1 MDLLSSLKQHTG
13 DDAEARE
20 LHPEIDVVIEEFV
33 QLEAQAQAKQQR
45 LKENR
50 YYLLPALVYTL
61 TSFLIFQ
68 KSPNKGIYLISL
80 PSPLMFFYILQ
91 TSFCQPHIP

>member
-20 LHPEIDVVIEEFV
+20 LHPEIDAVIEEFS
-33 QLEAQAQAKQQR
+33 QLEALAQAKQLR

-50 YYLLPALVYTL
+50 YYLFPIVNLY
-61 TSFLIFQ
+61 
-68 KSPNKGIYLISL
+68 SL
-80 PSPLMFFYILQ
+80 NILNL
-91 TSFCQPHIP
+91 SDIML